1 MEALEGVFR
10 GSVPSRV
17 DDAVQWLELVVGF
30 GLGGLLLLG
39 HHNAG
44 S

>member
-10 GSVPSRV
+10 GGVPSRV
-17 DDAVQWLELVVGF
+17 DDAVQWLELVVVF
-30 GLGGLLLLG
+30 GLGGLLLG
-39 HHNAG
+39 HHNGG